1 MINGYL
7 SVGGPMCAQS
17 ISVLN
22 IITFTDYSS
31 ANITIL
37 CASLAS
43 RQWNKYSL
51 YAPICCECI
60 YQSKG
65 QKLFELTCKMQISL
79 PLNLVSIALKVPC
92 GIIVLKFNLVRSFNF
107 SLDNQTNKKL
117 VSGGLNKDKKRT
129 LHLLSLNIPHT
140 SFKFKLGPPAKK
152 HRGREGHRQLQMI

>member
-1 MINGYL
+1 MY
-7 SVGGPMCAQS
+7 
-17 ISVLN
+17 
-22 IITFTDYSS
+22 T
-31 ANITIL
+31 
-37 CASLAS
+37 
-43 RQWNKYSL
+43 
-51 YAPICCECI
+51 PICCECF

-129 LHLLSLNIPHT
+129 LYLLSLNIPHT

-152 HRGREGHRQLQMI
+152 HRGREGRTPPATNDLKVHPWLAPAASSETEKQLDGNIYH

>member
-1 MINGYL
+1 MR
-7 SVGGPMCAQS
+7 PFA
-17 ISVLN
+17 
-22 IITFTDYSS
+22 
-31 ANITIL
+31 
-37 CASLAS
+37 
-43 RQWNKYSL
+43 
-51 YAPICCECI
+51 ICCECI

-140 SFKFKLGPPAKK
+140 SFKFKLGPPFSSQEAP
-152 HRGREGHRQLQMI
+152 RQRRTPPATNDLKVHPRLGPNASSETENQLDGNIYH